1 MLVKL
6 KQEKEK
12 KEKYMSE
19 KLRQSK
25 LIKLHMQSMDHLL
38 EVQGDAEESKVEVDT
53 ELLYT

>member
-1 MLVKL
+1 
-6 KQEKEK
+6 
-12 KEKYMSE
+12 MSE

-38 EVQGDAEESKVEVDT
+38 EVQGDAEESKIEVDT